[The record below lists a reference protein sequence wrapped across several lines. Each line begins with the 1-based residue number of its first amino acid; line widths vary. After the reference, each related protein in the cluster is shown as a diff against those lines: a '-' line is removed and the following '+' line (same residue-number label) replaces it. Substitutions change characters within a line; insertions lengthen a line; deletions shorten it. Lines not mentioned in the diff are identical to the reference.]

1 LLYILIICYTPLK
14 KEINMTKDEI
24 IKDLSEKLEMEQQVK
39 KHEVLINASYKE
51 TITKLEDQVRCIVQ
65 VNERLF
71 VEKAHLKEKI
81 KYLLFNEK

>member
-1 LLYILIICYTPLK
+1 MLYILIICYTPLK

-81 KYLLFNEK
+81 KYLLLNEK

>member
-1 LLYILIICYTPLK
+1 MLYILIICYTPLK